1 MSENIKIKSIVGRFL
16 EHARI
21 SVFGNGH
28 ALPSR
33 HARVFISSADWMAR
47 NLDWRVETMV
57 PILNPTV
64 HTQVL
69 DQVMTTNL
77 RDTLQSWELQDDAS
91 WRRVAKGKRPVS
103 AHDYFM
109 TNPSLSGRGSA
120 LHGPAAVTPIPE
132 RRRQDRVSQD

>member
-1 MSENIKIKSIVGRFL
+1 
-16 EHARI
+16 
-21 SVFGNGH
+21 
-28 ALPSR
+28 
-33 HARVFISSADWMAR
+33 MAR
-47 NLDWRVETMV
+47 NHDWRVETLV

-69 DQVMTTNL
+69 DQVMATNL
-77 RDTLQSWELQDDAS
+77 RDTLQSWELQTDAL
-91 WRRVAKGKRPVS
+91 WRRVARGKRQVS

-120 LHGPAAVTPIPE
+120 LHGPAVVAPIAE